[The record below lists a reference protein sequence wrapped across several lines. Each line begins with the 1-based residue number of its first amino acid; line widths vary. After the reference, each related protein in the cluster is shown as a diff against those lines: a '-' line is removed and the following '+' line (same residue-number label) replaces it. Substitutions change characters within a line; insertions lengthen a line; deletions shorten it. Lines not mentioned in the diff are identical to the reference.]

1 MYFPDWS
8 IYFRKRLWL
17 WSPLILLCPTCFSSQ
32 LSVAV
37 LIYSNVSVYRRQM
50 SDQSLPD
57 HMSEICFILKSVRGK
72 TLLDK
77 RSCAHLWRFC
87 WEGMSAAKMWK
98 RGAWTFQIL
107 KHKAFL
113 HFFRSASHYCSVPSY
128 AGNQRKTS
136 LLRTWHSTI
145 LTWLDTDGNRNGLL
159 QWGKFHINALQSVHK
174 GFKHQLETWHDFT
187 KRENWDFT
195 HESSFILSPAEHF
208 FCPCILFLRLKAGLE
223 LFHGL
228 CM

>member
-1 MYFPDWS
+1 MYFPNWS
-8 IYFRKRLWL
+8 VYFRKRLWL

-77 RSCAHLWRFC
+77 RSCAHLWWFC

-98 RGAWTFQIL
+98 RGGWTFQIL

-113 HFFRSASHYCSVPSY
+113 HFFLSASHYCSVPSY

-174 GFKHQLETWHDFT
+174 GFKH
-187 KRENWDFT
+187 
-195 HESSFILSPAEHF
+195 
-208 FCPCILFLRLKAGLE
+208 
-223 LFHGL
+223 
-228 CM
+228 